1 MHSPASSVWKPLRGP
16 LRDWPLTLCDVSSVQ
31 TEHLVEADIIYEDV
45 VTENLQ
51 MHYDAAQRWYYLE
64 DQEAS
69 ELLVFR
75 QTESRP
81 GGPIGM
87 ICPSFLFGADYSQT
101 V

>member
-1 MHSPASSVWKPLRGP
+1 MSSPSSSVWKPLRGP
-16 LRDWPLTLCDVSSVQ
+16 LRDWPLTFCDVSSVQ
-31 TEHLVEADIIYEDV
+31 ADHLIETDIIYENV

-51 MHYDAAQRWYYLE
+51 VHYDAAQRWYYLE

-75 QTESRP
+75 QTESRS

-87 ICPSFLFGADYSQT
+87 ICLGFLVDTDHSQI